1 MYSPDAEKAYVD
13 ESGDVEMS
21 IIQET
26 ELFMKE
32 MAEEMQIDT
41 DKWSTITENGLTN
54 EQRTHLL
61 VENPDILD
69 TLSAVCVKI
78 NFVKL
83 VTRMLL
89 QYLFCVKGKFI
100 I

>member
-1 MYSPDAEKAYVD
+1 
-13 ESGDVEMS
+13 MS

-32 MAEEMQIDT
+32 IDEKMQIDT
-41 DKWSTITENGLTN
+41 DKWSTVLENGLTN

-69 TLSAVCVKI
+69 TLSAVCVKLI
-78 NFVKL
+78 FVKL

-89 QYLFCVKGKFI
+89 QYLFYVKGKI
-100 I
+100 IMYRL

>member
-1 MYSPDAEKAYVD
+1 
-13 ESGDVEMS
+13 MS
-21 IIQET
+21 ITQET

-32 MAEEMQIDT
+32 IDEEMQIDT
-41 DKWSTITENGLTN
+41 DKWSTFLENGLTN
-54 EQRTHLL
+54 QQKTHIL

-69 TLSAVCVKI
+69 TLSAVCVKLI
-78 NFVKL
+78 FVKL